1 MNGLLVGRSAELAG
15 LVRVLQSAADGT
27 AGVALVGGDAG
38 IGKTRLTT
46 ELVAAA
52 RERGFHVLVGQ
63 CAELGDALPY
73 LPLADAL
80 RGAEP
85 AVRDAAAAHPMLG
98 QLLPGMESAP
108 STGLTQQRLFGSL
121 LGLLADVQP
130 VLFVIED
137 LHWADRSTRDLLVF
151 LSRMVQ
157 SERVC
162 VVGTYRTDDLHRR
175 HPLRSVLAE
184 LKRLP
189 TVMSVELGPLA
200 SGEMSD
206 YIATLGE
213 VDAQGLG
220 LIVSRAEGNPFYAEE
235 LFAAMAE
242 GDSLPDGL
250 ASLLMS
256 RVEVLSEA
264 GQRVLRAAAV
274 AGRRVEDE
282 LLREVSGLPPA
293 EFEEVVREIVS
304 RGLLRVD
311 GYGYAFRHALLQE
324 AVYTDLLPGERTRL
338 HAAFARLLT
347 APAEL
352 AHHHL
357 AGHDLA
363 GALAASVEAGRLA
376 ERLGAPAEAHS
387 HYDQA
392 LGLWERVPDA
402 AELAGEGR
410 AELAFR
416 SAVMAA
422 DSGDNHRAV
431 TQLRALPPTSEVSER
446 LAYYLYETDEDE
458 SAIGAAERAVES
470 ADDPAA
476 LARALAT
483 YARTL
488 LWSPRHHEV
497 EAMSSRALETARASG
512 ARDAEVGALLTLA
525 TYVEHRG
532 DVTRAH
538 ELVDTASAEST
549 GDLAMDLRARFHHA
563 RIHYEQGLLAHAAE
577 VADDGIRMASETGLK
592 WSTYGTDLRFLR
604 FLIHYVAGEWDQAES
619 VAAGFGARV
628 GTLPEAILSSFALFI
643 EVARDLPAVEGRLS
657 WLRPFWSDELA
668 SYMSRGL
675 AAEHALWHGD
685 PAAALGH
692 VRAVL
697 APMVEGDAGALR
709 MAAIGLWALAELGT
723 TEGADDLRARARV
736 SVETGPTGERGHL
749 GPEGLAWAA
758 RVEAEWHRVHGR
770 LDVDL
775 WREVVSAF
783 DFGFVYEVA
792 RARWRLAE
800 ALLAAGDRDAAQTEW
815 DLARETAGKLRA
827 VPLENALLEFG
838 RRARFGG
845 PGGGGQ
851 RHGQR
856 HGAPGDGGLTARELE
871 VVRLVAEGL
880 TNREIA
886 ERLFIAQK
894 TVSVHVSNILGK
906 LEVATRTQAA
916 AAARQRGLLE

>member
-1 MNGLLVGRSAELAG
+1 MNGLLVGRSVELAG
-15 LVRVLQSAADGT
+15 LSRVLQSAAGGV

-38 IGKTRLTT
+38 IGKSRLAA
-46 ELVAAA
+46 ELVAEA
-52 RERGFHVLVGQ
+52 RERGFNVLVGQ

-80 RGAEP
+80 RSAEQ
-85 AVRDAAAAHPMLG
+85 AVREAAAAHPMLG
-98 QLLPGMESAP
+98 QLLPGSESAP
-108 STGLTQQRLFGSL
+108 AAGLTQQRLFGSL

-175 HPLRSVLAE
+175 HPLRPVLAE

-189 TVMSVELGPLA
+189 AVMSVELGPLA
-200 SGEMSD
+200 PEALAD
-206 YIATLGE
+206 YVVTLGD
-213 VDAQGLG
+213 VDPQSLG

-235 LFAAMAE
+235 LFAAVAE
-242 GDSLPDGL
+242 GEILPDGL

-264 GQRVLRAAAV
+264 GQAVLRAAAV

-282 LLREVSGLPPA
+282 LLREVSGLPLA
-293 EFEEVVREIVS
+293 EFEEAVREIVS

-311 GYGYAFRHALLQE
+311 GRGYAFRHALLQE

-347 APAEL
+347 SPAEL

-363 GALAASVEAGRLA
+363 GALAASVEAGRAA
-376 ERLGAPAEAHS
+376 ERIGAPAEAHR
-387 HYDQA
+387 HYDRA
-392 LGLWERVPDA
+392 LGLWERVADP
-402 AELAGEGR
+402 ESLTGESY
-410 AELAFR
+410 EKLAFR

-431 TQLRALPPTSEVSER
+431 AQLRALPQTSEVSER
-446 LAYYLYETDEDE
+446 LAYYLAEVDD
-458 SAIGAAERAVES
+458 SAEELAAAERAVDS
-470 ADDPAA
+470 ATTTCE

-483 YARTL
+483 YARCL
-488 LWSPRHHEV
+488 LWSSRHHEV
-497 EAMSSRALETARASG
+497 EAYCTRALETARAAG
-512 ARDAEVGALLTLA
+512 ARDAEASAMLTLA
-525 TYVEHRG
+525 IFLEVRG
-532 DVTRAH
+532 DMARAH
-538 ELVDTASAEST
+538 ELVHAAAEESS
-549 GDLAMDLRARFHHA
+549 GDLAIDLRARYQHA
-563 RIHYEQGLLAHAAE
+563 RIHYEQGYLSAAAE
-577 VADDGIRMASETGLK
+577 TADDGIKLAAGNGLK

-604 FLIHYVAGEWDQAES
+604 FLIHYAAGEWDQAET

-628 GTLPEAILSSFALFI
+628 GTPHEALLSSVALFV
-643 EVARDLPAVEGRLS
+643 EVGRDLPAVGNRLDL
-657 WLRPFWSDELA
+657 LRPFWDDELTE
-668 SYMSRGL
+668 YMSRGM

-685 PAAALGH
+685 PATALEH
-692 VRAVL
+692 VRAAMARPAEGEAVL
-697 APMVEGDAGALR
+697 VRL
-709 MAAIGLWALAELGT
+709 AAVALWALAELGT
-723 TEGADDLRARARV
+723 TEGADELLQHARFAV
-736 SVETGPTGERGHL
+736 TVGPTGDGGHV
-749 GPEGLAWAA
+749 GPEGRAWALRA
-758 RVEAEWHRVHGR
+758 EAEWHRVHGR
-770 LDVDL
+770 LDVEL
-775 WREVVSAF
+775 WRRVVEAF
-783 DFGFVYEVA
+783 DFGFVYETA

-800 ALLAAGDRDAAQTEW
+800 ALFAAGDRAAALAEW
-815 DLARETAGKLRA
+815 ELAREAAARLRA
-827 VPLENALLEFG
+827 APLEKALLQFG
-838 RRARFGG
+838 RRARFGV
-845 PGGGGQ
+845 PTDD
-851 RHGQR
+851 
-856 HGAPGDGGLTARELE
+856 GALPSGLTARENE
-871 VVRLVAEGL
+871 VLKLVAEGL

-906 LEVATRTQAA
+906 LRVSTRTQAA
-916 AAARQRGLLE
+916 ATARRHGLLS

>member
-1 MNGLLVGRSAELAG
+1 MNGLLVGRSAELAR
-15 LVRVLQSAADGT
+15 LVRVLESAATGT

-38 IGKTRLTT
+38 IGKTRLVT
-46 ELVAAA
+46 ELLAQA

-85 AVRDAAAAHPMLG
+85 AVSAAAATRPLLG

-108 STGLTQQRLFGSL
+108 AAGLTQQRLFGSL

-157 SERVC
+157 AEQVC
-162 VVGTYRTDDLHRR
+162 VVGTYRTDDIHRR

-189 TVMSVELGPLA
+189 TVTSVELRPLE

-206 YIATLGE
+206 YVASLGK
-213 VDAQGLG
+213 VNAQELG
-220 LIVSRAEGNPFYAEE
+220 LIVSRADGNPFYAEE
-235 LFAAMAE
+235 LFAAMTE

-250 ASLLMS
+250 ASLLMT
-256 RVEVLSEA
+256 RVEVLSEP

-282 LLREVSGLPPA
+282 LLREVSGLPLA
-293 EFEEVVREIVS
+293 EFEQAVREIVS

-324 AVYTDLLPGERTRL
+324 AIYTDLLPGERTRL
-338 HAAFARLLT
+338 HADFARLLT
-347 APAEL
+347 VPAEL

-363 GALAASVEAGRLA
+363 GALAASAEAGRLA

-387 HYDQA
+387 HYDQVLA
-392 LGLWERVPDA
+392 LWDRVEGA
-402 AELAGEGR
+402 AELAGESR
-410 AELAFR
+410 VELAFR
-416 SAVMAA
+416 SAVTAA

-431 TQLRALPPTSEVSER
+431 VMLRALPPTSEVNER
-446 LAYYLYETDEDE
+446 LAYYLFETDDPEGAVE
-458 SAIGAAERAVES
+458 AAERAVE
-470 ADDPAA
+470 AAEDQAA
-476 LARALAT
+476 LSRALAT

-488 LWSPRHHEV
+488 LWGPRHQEV
-497 EAMSSRALETARASG
+497 EALTTRALETARAAG
-512 ARDAEVGALLTLA
+512 VKDAEVGALLTLA
-525 TYVEHRG
+525 TYVELQG
-532 DVTRAH
+532 DAARARK
-538 ELVDTASAEST
+538 LVETASAGHT
-549 GDLAMDLRARFHHA
+549 GNLAMDLRARFHHA
-563 RIHYEQGLLAHAAE
+563 RIHYEHGLMAYAAE
-577 VADDGIRMASETGLK
+577 VADDGIRLALDTGLK
-592 WSTYGTDLRFLR
+592 WSTFGTDLRFLR
-604 FLIHYVAGEWDQAES
+604 FLIHYATGEWDQAEA
-619 VAAGFGARV
+619 VAGGFPVRV
-628 GTLPEAILSSFALFI
+628 GTLPEAILSSFALFV
-643 EVARDLPAVEGRLS
+643 EVGRDLPAVESRLS

-668 SYMSRGL
+668 VYMSRGL

-685 PAAALGH
+685 PAAALDH
-692 VRAVL
+692 VL
-697 APMVEGDAGALR
+697 AAMAPLVAGESGAVRL
-709 MAAIGLWALAELGT
+709 AAVGLWALAELGT
-723 TEGADDLRARARV
+723 TEGADELRSRARFAV
-736 SVETGPTGERGHL
+736 DSGPVGQRGSL

-770 LDVDL
+770 LDVEL
-775 WREVVSAF
+775 WRKVVTAF
-783 DFGFVYEVA
+783 DYGFVYETA

-800 ALLAAGDRDAAQTEW
+800 ALLAAGDREAAQAEW
-815 DLARETAGKLRA
+815 ELARKAAEQLRA
-827 VPLENALLEFG
+827 VPLERALLEFG

-845 PGGGGQ
+845 DGGGE
-851 RHGQR
+851 
-856 HGAPGDGGLTARELE
+856 GGLTAREVE
-871 VVRLVAEGL
+871 VLGLVAEGL

-886 ERLFIAQK
+886 RRLFIAQK
-894 TVSVHVSNILGK
+894 TVSVHVSNILAK
-906 LEVATRTQAA
+906 LEVSTRTQAA
-916 AAARQRGLLE
+916 AAARRLGLLT

>member
-1 MNGLLVGRSAELAG
+1 MNGLLVGRSAELTR

-38 IGKTRLTT
+38 IGKTRLST
-46 ELVAAA
+46 ELVTEA
-52 RERGFHVLVGQ
+52 RERGFNVLVGQ

-85 AVRDAAAAHPMLG
+85 AVRTAAAAHPLLG
-98 QLLPGMESAP
+98 QLLPGSESAP

-189 TVMSVELGPLA
+189 SVTHVELGPLGV
-200 SGEMSD
+200 GEMSD
-206 YIATLGE
+206 YVTTLGE
-213 VDAQGLG
+213 VDAQELG
-220 LIVSRAEGNPFYAEE
+220 LIVTRADGNPFYAEE
-235 LFAAMAE
+235 LFAALAE

-282 LLREVSGLPPA
+282 LLREVSGLPLT
-293 EFEEVVREIVS
+293 EFEEAAREIVS
-304 RGLLRVD
+304 RGLLKVHGF
-311 GYGYAFRHALLQE
+311 GYQFRHALLQE

-347 APAEL
+347 SPAEL

-363 GALAASVEAGRLA
+363 GALAASAEAGRVA

-392 LGLWERVPDA
+392 LSLWERVPDA
-402 AELAGEGR
+402 AGLAGESRGR
-410 AELAFR
+410 LAFR

-422 DSGDNHRAV
+422 DSGDNHRAIV
-431 TQLRALPPTSEVSER
+431 QLRALPPTSEVSER
-446 LAYYLYETDEDE
+446 LAYYLYEIDDQKG
-458 SAIGAAERAVES
+458 AVVAAERAVES
-470 ADDPAA
+470 AEDQAA

-488 LWSPRHHEV
+488 LWSARHHEA
-497 EAMSSRALETARASG
+497 EALTIRAFETARAAG
-512 ARDAEVGALLTLA
+512 AKDAEVGALLTRA
-525 TYVEHRG
+525 TYVEHHG

-538 ELVDTASAEST
+538 ELVETASAEST

-563 RIHYEQGLLAHAAE
+563 RIHYEQGLLAQAAD
-577 VADDGIRMASETGLK
+577 VTDDGIRMAMETGLK

-604 FLIHYVAGEWDQAES
+604 FLIHYVSGEWDQAEA
-619 VAAGFGARV
+619 VAAGFPARV
-628 GTLPEAILSSFALFI
+628 GTAPEATLSSFALFI
-643 EVARDLPAVEGRLS
+643 EVGRDLPAVEGRLS
-657 WLRPFWSDELA
+657 WLQPFWSDELVV
-668 SYMSRGL
+668 YMSRGL

-685 PAAALGH
+685 PAAALDH
-692 VRAVL
+692 VRGAL
-697 APMVEGDAGALR
+697 APLVEGDAGTVRL
-709 MAAIGLWALAELGT
+709 AAIGLWAMAELGT
-723 TEGADDLRARARV
+723 TEGADELRARARFAV
-736 SVETGPTGERGHL
+736 DSGPTGERGHL
-749 GPEGLAWAA
+749 GPEGAAWAA

-770 LDVDL
+770 LDVGL
-775 WREVVSAF
+775 WRAVVTAF
-783 DFGFVYEVA
+783 DFGFVYETA

-800 ALLAAGDRDAAQTEW
+800 ALLAGGDREAAQAEW
-815 DLARETAGKLRA
+815 AQARETAGKLRA

-845 PGGGGQ
+845 GGHRDGTQ
-851 RHGQR
+851 K
-856 HGAPGDGGLTARELE
+856 DGGLTAREVE
-871 VVRLVAEGL
+871 VLRLVAEGL
-880 TNREIA
+880 TNREVA

-906 LEVATRTQAA
+906 LEVSTRTQAA
-916 AAARQRGLLE
+916 AAGRERGLLS